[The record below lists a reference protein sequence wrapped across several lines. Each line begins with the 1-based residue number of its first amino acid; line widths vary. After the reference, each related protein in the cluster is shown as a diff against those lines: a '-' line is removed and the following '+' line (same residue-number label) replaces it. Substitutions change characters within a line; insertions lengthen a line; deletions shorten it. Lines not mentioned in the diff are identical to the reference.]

1 MKNNK
6 YYPDINNC
14 TVAVIGLGY
23 VGLPLA
29 IELSKKQKCYVSGNN
44 LKRRVIGFDINQIR
58 LKELEIGLDRTNEI
72 SKKELLEAN
81 FYCLTNKIAS
91 IAIADVFIITVPTPI
106 DSLKKPDLR
115 LIKKASKSVAKALKL
130 RRKYKKETIPIVI
143 YESTVYPGTTE
154 EICIPLIEK
163 ESQLHCNS
171 SQVLDSLHVDTVPK
185 ELILEIKNIVLEI

>member
-6 YYPDINNC
+6 NYPDINNC

-44 LKRRVIGFDINQIR
+44 LKRKIIGFDINQKR

-106 DSLKKPDLR
+106 DLSL
-115 LIKKASKSVAKALKL
+115 IH
-130 RRKYKKETIPIVI
+130 I
-143 YESTVYPGTTE
+143 
-154 EICIPLIEK
+154 
-163 ESQLHCNS
+163 
-171 SQVLDSLHVDTVPK
+171 
-185 ELILEIKNIVLEI
+185 